1 MNKCMKDYEKK
12 KCELPEIEML
22 LIDFL
27 KEQGVGYGH
36 INILTV
42 MKYGGKIRKATEIKF
57 KKDMKEYYEIELL
70 RRKFNESGPNR

>member
-1 MNKCMKDYEKK
+1 MNKEK
-12 KCELPEIEML
+12 KCELSEIESL

-27 KEQGVGYGH
+27 KEQGVGPGH
-36 INILTV
+36 INMLTV

-70 RRKFNESGPNR
+70 RRKFNESTPHK